1 MSGSYDISSQSNL
14 NRIIINNKQIKFK
27 DQKLTRGNP
36 SIDHF
41 KKVYHRYYNFSK
53 QSQAFMFEGNIIM
66 DFNNE
71 KVLTCTL
78 DKRADFLSNMFLTIE
93 LPKIVTDDE
102 YNIRYI
108 NHIGLGIIKKI
119 DLKMNGNVI
128 SSLDGKKIYI
138 INKLLEKECDMTF
151 VNKATTIS
159 EHDTKYSHT
168 TTNTTRL
175 YKKPINTNVEKIRIP
190 IPFGFFRHSEVNIP
204 LFLFNRDHI
213 VVELTLR
220 PLKEIYTV
228 QTFDKDYWYYAKDEI
243 HYHLDDDPS
252 TSVLL
257 RTKALTN
264 TDFTDTSATP
274 SSSTLKYGE
283 QTKPVALGSMEA
295 NYPYYL
301 KRYESR
307 TCSIPNESNANEDVR
322 NYLYK
327 KILYNKTS
335 MEYQIHCSLD
345 TEQMYISQELNIKL
359 LQIPI
364 HNILF
369 DQCVEDTTFIHKNH
383 TDQEKIKMYFNNPVE
398 QLLLTIHRSDN
409 DVRNEWINFSNY
421 EDATLTEE
429 KVTMFQDNLW
439 YSSSSGSDVQA
450 GVTVTGGTPA
460 DFTITVDKF
469 QDFLF
474 KYGPYGEAYHGKAG
488 TTDWP
493 NKVPPQYAPYTI
505 KDIDTFRNIWKYRS
519 ASDIPTIT
527 SSNFQN
533 TWKRSPVN
541 NMDIVYYNEIREEKK
556 DSSYYNKIQPFIYG
570 NNILDPGL
578 FLYSYSLNINELQP
592 HGSYRFDANSM
603 FFMNMSLAQ
612 SQTFN
617 STSNYFT
624 ITPYA
629 LCHNVLIVK
638 NNSYELLFK

>member
-1 MSGSYDISSQSNL
+1 MSDTYDISSQSNL
-14 NRIIINNKQIKFK
+14 NRITINNKQIKFK
-27 DQKLTRGNP
+27 DQALTRGNP
-36 SIDHF
+36 RVEHF
-41 KKVYHRYYNFSK
+41 KKVYHQYYNFSK
-53 QSQAFMFEGNIIM
+53 QCHSFMFEGNTIM
-66 DFNNE
+66 DFNIE

-78 DKRADFLSNMFLTIE
+78 DKRADFLSTMFLTIE

-102 YNIRYI
+102 YNVRYI

-151 VNKATTIS
+151 VNKDTTIS
-159 EHDTKYSHT
+159 EQDTKYSHT

-220 PLKEIYTV
+220 PLKELYTV

-243 HYHLDDDPS
+243 HYHLNDDPS
-252 TSVLL
+252 TSALL
-257 RTKALTN
+257 RTNALKN
-264 TDFTDTSATP
+264 TDMTGTSATATP

-283 QTKPVALGSMEA
+283 QTKPDSSMETD
-295 NYPYYL
+295 YPYYL

-307 TCSIPNESNANEDVR
+307 TCSVPNESNSLEDIHT
-322 NYLYK
+322 YLYH

-335 MEYQIHCSLD
+335 MEYQVQCSLD
-345 TEQMYISQELNIKL
+345 TEQMYISKEFKNKL

-398 QLLLTIHRSDN
+398 QLLLAIHRSDN
-409 DVRNEWINFSNY
+409 NVRNEWINFSNY
-421 EDATLTEE
+421 EDSTLTEE

-439 YSSSSGSDVQA
+439 YNSSSGSDVQVE
-450 GVTVTGGTPA
+450 VTVTDGNTN
-460 DFTITVDKF
+460 FTITVDKF

-541 NMDIVYYNEIREEKK
+541 NMDIVYYNEIRERNKK
-556 DSSYYNKIQPFIYG
+556 GSYYNKVQPFVYG
-570 NNILDPGL
+570 NNALDSGL
-578 FLYSYSLNINELQP
+578 FLYSYSLNINKIQP
-592 HGSYRFDANSM
+592 HGSYLFDSNSM
-603 FFMNMSLAQ
+603 FFMNISLHT

-617 STSNYFT
+617 SNANYFT

-629 LCHNVLIVK
+629 ICHNMLNVK
-638 NNSYELLFK
+638 HNSYELLFK